1 MATKEIDVQIG
12 NGLGDDLELTMRGK
26 PEAIVNVLVHGLE
39 RDSLQRIA
47 DELAAELARRA
58 EDAKER
64 GADSASTELVLKTN
78 PIPPFE
84 LPSNRYCPACNRRT
98 RVEMESEPPMWAAKG
113 AGWGFVTS
121 IT

>member
-47 DELAAELARRA
+47 DELAAALARRA
-58 EDAKER
+58 EDAK
-64 GADSASTELVLKTN
+64 
-78 PIPPFE
+78 
-84 LPSNRYCPACNRRT
+84 
-98 RVEMESEPPMWAAKG
+98 
-113 AGWGFVTS
+113 
-121 IT
+121 